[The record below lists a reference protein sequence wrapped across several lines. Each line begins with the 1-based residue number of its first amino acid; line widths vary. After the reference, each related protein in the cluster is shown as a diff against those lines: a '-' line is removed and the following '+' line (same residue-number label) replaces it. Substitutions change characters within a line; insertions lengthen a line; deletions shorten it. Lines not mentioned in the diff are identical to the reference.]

1 MRSYL
6 LNLFILLSLNMYS
19 IHSLKFGVLSP
30 EKIRAMSLSEV
41 VTDELYESNR
51 PKYGGLRDPRF
62 GVSSRRGICPSC
74 QKTWSDCSGHFGH
87 FELPCP
93 CFHIGWMYEVLQWLR
108 KTCVHCGHVSNS
120 INKKKCIKC
129 QGHPHRYFKKNST
142 TICVETPSEG
152 IRTLLAPEAHQILSK
167 IQSTDE
173 SFHPSSLVLTVLPIP
188 PNCVRPSP
196 TLDGEE
202 VRGEDDIT
210 RRLLYVIRIA
220 KAYKKASDEISI
232 VKAHAGTR
240 LQDALH
246 MYIDQTRMST
256 KVKNT
261 QKSISERLRG
271 KTGRIRGTLMG
282 KRCNFTSR
290 TVITGD
296 AMLDMREVGVPKQ
309 VAETLTIVENI
320 NRLNFNVIKE
330 MIREK
335 DTRIKY
341 VIRKDGTRLDLKTMR
356 GQVDLQVGC
365 SVERQLKDGDL
376 VLFNRQPSL
385 HRMSIMCH
393 RVKIMSE
400 GKTFRLNLS
409 CTTPY
414 NADFDGDEMNLHALQ
429 TYESRADALELMSV
443 AKNIITPQSNRPV
456 MGIVQDTLL
465 SCYLM
470 TQPGV
475 LLDQAEI
482 SNMAMWIVDFKS
494 LPTPVEPGRW
504 TGLQCISM
512 LFPTDFVWKDTI
524 LNGQLLKGPIGKKAL
539 GRSHGSII
547 HRLYNDYGPD
557 RTCQFINELQRINHI
572 WLATQGFS
580 IGIGDMRISAT
591 TAKAV
596 RQACANV
603 DQQAVALRKEYAE
616 QAEPKINRMLN
627 QTRDSMGL
635 IAKNAMHPDNSLG
648 RMVSSGSKGSMVN
661 ILQIMACV
669 GQQNCQGKRIQPTL
683 GNRTLPMFKPFDDSP
698 RARGFVKHSY
708 IDGLTPDEYWNH
720 TVGGREGLVD
730 TAVKT
735 SATGYIQRRLVKSL
749 ESIHVA
755 NDTSVRDSQNRVIQF
770 LYGEDGIDGMCHE
783 MVVCP
788 FENLVSPPSDK
799 NWPEL
804 STAWQQYHSFKS
816 YQLGEK
822 WAVPIPCQRLL
833 NKHASKPVAS
843 PEETRRI
850 VTPLLNI
857 VKQNQL
863 YHIYALATLTQHQ
876 CNVESLQKV
885 VDILT
890 KKWYQSIVAPGEM
903 VGVIAAQSVGEP
915 TTQMSAA
922 YDQQVI
928 VDINGTVKRMQI
940 GLLVDNIL
948 NNTSRESQEMV
959 VTHLK
964 CVGVTPTETVAW
976 TNITHVSRHPA
987 NGIMLRV
994 NTKHNRSLSM
1004 TASHSFLV
1012 RRDNRVTAMPGHKLV
1027 VGDALPVVKNLPK
1040 AVTEKTTLF
1049 PLNAIAGHFIGA
1061 VLAEGFV
1068 NKYTI
1073 SFCGR
1078 EHDWV
1083 KKIAKPFAHLLGLD
1097 AHIKRTS
1104 VHTLGTED
1112 MTTANIHSKE
1122 LAKYFAEQFGKT
1134 SHHKTIPGWCL
1145 QAPDIFVSALLQSY
1159 FDGDGNVSCK
1169 PGHYAIHCHSVS
1181 KTLIEMISLCL
1192 ARFGMPLYITASKYK
1207 TPGGKRG
1214 ILWEGCVPAVFAKRF
1229 RDSVGFSLPEKK
1241 KLLEKLYVMKFKKGF
1256 QARVPGMSG
1265 VLSALRQYT
1274 SDTPTRKEINRIIKR
1289 GNGITIQM
1297 LHTLIGH
1304 AKQNNVPSTVLSE
1317 LKQAVNADVWW
1328 DKIETIEQYETDE
1341 LVYDFTVNE
1350 KLQSFMLGNG
1360 CFVHNTLNTFHQAGN
1375 SAKNVTLGLPRLEEL
1390 INASS
1395 KMKTPVLTIHA
1406 DTILRPENAWRLK
1419 TEIQKTTLKDILLSH
1434 SFELNEKVLK
1444 EYLLLPDNKRWNLK
1458 INPKKVLNC
1467 TINRKKMIQRGL
1479 NIYEVVRTLRENA
1492 KNMYYAYSDNSVG
1505 EITLMARPKK
1515 EASFYQYVKSLM
1527 DTTIKGSSK
1536 IPNVS
1541 IRTEGDEFVID
1552 TEGIDLGH
1560 IHSIRAIGHKHI
1572 KCNDIWAIKNTYG
1585 VEAARAALLNEI
1597 HGVVSFDGSYVN
1609 MRHLMVIVDWMTWAG
1624 GITALNRHGVKKMM
1638 DGATPIKRATF
1649 EQPVEILHNAAV
1661 KGLCDELNGVSE
1673 QLLVGKMPVC
1683 GSHFNGTVV
1692 EKEYQQLWDNDDWKP
1707 EESDD
1712 DEDLFGDCV
1721 WQPQPQQS
1729 DWESHTTFANDE
1741 LPAVVVQPVS
1751 PQLPAW
1757 QQQQPAWQQ
1766 QQKPAWQQQQQPTAP
1781 AYSPASPAYS
1791 PASPAYSPASPA
1803 GSPTAP
1809 AYSPASP
1816 AYSPSSPAYSPAA
1829 PAGSPVSPAYSPT
1842 GLSSSPEGYSS
1853 SVDEESPK
1861 RHKKNCILTA
1871 TKRTVTVTDE
1881 ESSTKRQKRI

>member
-1 MRSYL
+1 
-6 LNLFILLSLNMYS
+6 MYS

-557 RTCQFINELQRINHI
+557 RTCQFINELQKINHI

-1012 RRDNRVTAMPGHKLV
+1012 RRDNRVTAMPGHKLI

-1097 AHIKRTS
+1097 AHIKRKAPS

-1159 FDGDGNVSCK
+1159 FDGDGNISCE
-1169 PGHYAIHCHSVS
+1169 PGHYAIRCHSVS

-1241 KLLEKLYVMKFKKGF
+1241 KRLEKMYVMKFKKGF

-1328 DKIETIEQYETDE
+1328 DKIETIEQYKTDE

-1360 CFVHNTLNTFHQAGN
+1360 CFVHNTLNTFHNAGN
-1375 SAKNVTLGLPRLEEL
+1375 SAKNVTLGVPRFEEL

-1395 KMKTPVLTIHA
+1395 KIKTPSLTIF
-1406 DTILRPENAWRLK
+1406 TEEKTTLEPEKAWRLK
-1419 TEIQKTTLKDILLSH
+1419 TDLQRTCLKDIIIKKTYEPGTWP
-1434 SFELNEKVLK
+1434 ELDA
-1444 EYLLLPDNKRWNLK
+1444 YLELPDNQRWE
-1458 INPKKVLNC
+1458 INPSPKRILHC
-1467 TINRKKMIQRGL
+1467 ILDREKMVQSGI
-1479 NIYEVVRTLRENA
+1479 NIYDIVRALRSMSLVKHMIFAYNDDPVGSPHLFA
-1492 KNMYYAYSDNSVG
+1492 KAKKSKNFFQYAKQ
-1505 EITLMARPKK
+1505 T
-1515 EASFYQYVKSLM
+1515 M
-1527 DTTIKGSSK
+1527 DATIKGSK
-1536 IPNVS
+1536 HIPFVS
-1541 IRTEGDEFVID
+1541 IRIKGNQFAID
-1552 TEGIDLGH
+1552 TEGIDLNH
-1560 IHSIRAIGHKHI
+1560 VKYITSMNHKTI
-1572 KCNDIWAIKNTYG
+1572 QCNDIFAIWKVYG
-1585 VEAARAALLNEI
+1585 IEAARATILKEMHQVLNAYGI
-1597 HGVVSFDGSYVN
+1597 YVN
-1609 MRHLMVIVDWMTWAG
+1609 MRHLMTIVDWMTFDG
-1624 GITALNRHGVKKMM
+1624 NITALTRHGVKRRTQ
-1638 DGATPIKRATF
+1638 ASAPIKRATF
-1649 EQPVEILHNAAV
+1649 EQPVEIFHTAAV
-1661 KGLCDELNGVSE
+1661 KGTRDDLQGISE
-1673 QLLVGKMPVC
+1673 QLLIGIEPSC
-1683 GSHFNGTVV
+1683 GSHFNGAITDPKYK
-1692 EKEYQQLWDNDDWKP
+1692 EKWDNDEWEPP
-1707 EESDD
+1707 EEEE
-1712 DEDLFGDCV
+1712 EDLFGT
-1721 WQPQPQQS
+1721 
-1729 DWESHTTFANDE
+1729 WEGADLWRPKQVECEDVPDSSWNSHTTFASD
-1741 LPAVVVQPVS
+1741 PAKGSNSPQVASAQRQPQMGGWQRQPV
-1751 PQLPAW
+1751 PAW
-1757 QQQQPAWQQ
+1757 QQPQVPAWQQ
-1766 QQKPAWQQQQQPTAP
+1766 PQMPNANMQ
-1781 AYSPASPAYS
+1781 SPASPAYS
-1791 PASPAYSPASPA
+1791 PASPAYSPTSPN
-1803 GSPTAP
+1803 GSPQNGRV
-1809 AYSPASP
+1809 YSPGKTDYINPTAKCYDPGTPSP
-1816 AYSPSSPAYSPAA
+1816 
-1829 PAGSPVSPAYSPT
+1829 
-1842 GLSSSPEGYSS
+1842 
-1853 SVDEESPK
+1853 DESP
-1861 RHKKNCILTA
+1861 
-1871 TKRTVTVTDE
+1871 
-1881 ESSTKRQKRI
+1881 TKRQKKV

>member
-1 MRSYL
+1 
-6 LNLFILLSLNMYS
+6 MYS

-30 EKIRAMSLSEV
+30 EKIRAMSLCEV

-62 GVSSRRGICPSC
+62 GVSSRRGICPTC

-108 KTCVHCGHVSNS
+108 KTCVHCGHVSNFV
-120 INKKKCIKC
+120 NKKKCIKC
-129 QGHPHRYFKKNST
+129 NGQPSRYFKKNST
-142 TICVETPSEG
+142 TICVETPNEG
-152 IRTLLAPEAHQILSK
+152 IRTLLAPEAYQILSK
-167 IQSTDE
+167 IKVPE
-173 SFHPSSLVLTVLPIP
+173 GEMHPSALVLTVLPIP

-220 KAYKKASDEISI
+220 KAYKKAANEISV
-232 VKAHAGTR
+232 VKAHAVTR

-309 VAETLTIVENI
+309 VAETLTIVEHI
-320 NRLNFNVIKE
+320 NRLNFEQMKR

-335 DTRIKY
+335 DSRIKY

-393 RVKIMSE
+393 RAKIMSE
-400 GKTFRLNLS
+400 GKTFRLNLT

-429 TYESRADALELMSV
+429 THESRADALELMSV
-443 AKNIITPQSNRPV
+443 AKNIITPQANRPV

-475 LLDQAEI
+475 LLGNAEMC
-482 SNMAMWIVDFKS
+482 NMAMWIDDFET
-494 LPTPVEPGRW
+494 LPTPVEPDKW

-512 LFPTDFVWKDTI
+512 LFPKDFVWKDTI
-524 LNGQLLKGPIGKKAL
+524 LNGKLLKGPIGKKAL

-557 RTCQFINELQRINHI
+557 RTCRFINELQRINHI
-572 WLATQGFS
+572 WLSTQGFS
-580 IGIGDMRISAT
+580 IGIGDMRISAA

-596 RQACANV
+596 RKACANV
-603 DQQAVALRKEYAE
+603 DQQAAALRKEHAE

-635 IAKNAMHPDNSLG
+635 IAKNAMHPDNCLG

-683 GNRTLPMFKPFDDSP
+683 GHRTLPMFKPFDDSP

-788 FENLVSPPSDK
+788 FENLVEPPSDK

-804 STAWQQYHSFKS
+804 TTAWNQYHFFKP

-822 WAVPIPCQRLL
+822 WAVPLPCQRLL
-833 NKHASKPVAS
+833 NKYASKPVAS

-857 VKQNQL
+857 VKLNQL

-876 CNVESLQKV
+876 CNGESLQKV

-890 KKWYQSIVAPGEM
+890 KKWYRSIVAPGEM
-903 VGVIAAQSVGEP
+903 VGTIAAQSVGEP
-915 TTQMSAA
+915 TTQM
-922 YDQQVI
+922 
-928 VDINGTVKRMQI
+928 
-940 GLLVDNIL
+940 
-948 NNTSRESQEMV
+948 
-959 VTHLK
+959 
-964 CVGVTPTETVAW
+964 
-976 TNITHVSRHPA
+976 
-987 NGIMLRV
+987 
-994 NTKHNRSLSM
+994 
-1004 TASHSFLV
+1004 
-1012 RRDNRVTAMPGHKLV
+1012 
-1027 VGDALPVVKNLPK
+1027 
-1040 AVTEKTTLF
+1040 
-1049 PLNAIAGHFIGA
+1049 
-1061 VLAEGFV
+1061 
-1068 NKYTI
+1068 
-1073 SFCGR
+1073 
-1078 EHDWV
+1078 
-1083 KKIAKPFAHLLGLD
+1083 
-1097 AHIKRTS
+1097 
-1104 VHTLGTED
+1104 
-1112 MTTANIHSKE
+1112 
-1122 LAKYFAEQFGKT
+1122 
-1134 SHHKTIPGWCL
+1134 
-1145 QAPDIFVSALLQSY
+1145 
-1159 FDGDGNVSCK
+1159 
-1169 PGHYAIHCHSVS
+1169 
-1181 KTLIEMISLCL
+1181 
-1192 ARFGMPLYITASKYK
+1192 
-1207 TPGGKRG
+1207 
-1214 ILWEGCVPAVFAKRF
+1214 
-1229 RDSVGFSLPEKK
+1229 
-1241 KLLEKLYVMKFKKGF
+1241 
-1256 QARVPGMSG
+1256 
-1265 VLSALRQYT
+1265 
-1274 SDTPTRKEINRIIKR
+1274 
-1289 GNGITIQM
+1289 
-1297 LHTLIGH
+1297 
-1304 AKQNNVPSTVLSE
+1304 
-1317 LKQAVNADVWW
+1317 
-1328 DKIETIEQYETDE
+1328 
-1341 LVYDFTVNE
+1341 
-1350 KLQSFMLGNG
+1350 
-1360 CFVHNTLNTFHQAGN
+1360 TLNTFHQAGN

-1395 KMKTPVLTIHA
+1395 KMKTPVLTVHA

-1434 SFELNEKVLK
+1434 SFELNEEVLK
-1444 EYLLLPDNKRWNLK
+1444 EYLKLPDNKRWNLK
-1458 INPKKVLNC
+1458 KMPKKVLNC
-1467 TINRKKMIQRGL
+1467 TIDRKKMIQSGL
-1479 NIYEVVRTLRENA
+1479 NIYEVVRALRENA
-1492 KNMYYAYSDNSVG
+1492 KNMYYAYSDNAVG

-1527 DTTIKGSSK
+1527 GTTIKGSSK
-1536 IPNVS
+1536 IPSVS
-1541 IRTEGDEFVID
+1541 IRTEGGEFVID
-1552 TEGIDLGH
+1552 TEGIDLRH
-1560 IHSIRAIGHKHI
+1560 IHSIRAIEQKRI
-1572 KCNDIWAIKNTYG
+1572 QCNDIWAIKNTYG
-1585 VEAARAALLNEI
+1585 IEAARAALLNEI
-1597 HGVVSFDGSYVN
+1597 HSVVSFDGSYVN
-1609 MRHLMVIVDWMTWAG
+1609 IRHLMVIVDWMTWAG

-1661 KGLCDELNGVSE
+1661 KGLCDELSGVSE

-1683 GSHFNGTVV
+1683 GSHFNGAVV
-1692 EKEYQQLWDNDDWKP
+1692 EKEYQTLWDEDDWKP
-1707 EESDD
+1707 EESE
-1712 DEDLFGDCV
+1712 DEDLFGEWSGADT
-1721 WQPQPQQS
+1721 WRPKPS
-1729 DWESHTTFANDE
+1729 DWESHTTFASSE
-1741 LPAVVVQPVS
+1741 PAVVEQQPTV
-1751 PQLPAW
+1751 PAW
-1757 QQQQPAWQQ
+1757 QQPTV
-1766 QQKPAWQQQQQPTAP
+1766 PAWQQQQQPTVPAWQQQQQPTVPAWQQQQQPTVPAWQQPTVPAWQQPTLPAWQQQQQPTVPAWQQPTVP

-1803 GSPTAP
+1803 YSPASPEYSPTSPTVSPVSPAYSPASPAYSPASPAYSPASPAYSPASPAYSPASP

-1816 AYSPSSPAYSPAA
+1816 AYSPSSPT
-1829 PAGSPVSPAYSPT
+1829 GSPVSPAYSP
-1842 GLSSSPEGYSS
+1842 EGYRS

-1861 RHKKNCILTA
+1861 RHKKISVVYA
-1871 TKRTVTVTDE
+1871 SKRTGLSTDD

>member
-1 MRSYL
+1 
-6 LNLFILLSLNMYS
+6 MYS

-51 PKYGGLRDPRF
+51 PKSGGLRDPRF

-129 QGHPHRYFKKNST
+129 NGQPHRYFKKNST
-142 TICVETPSEG
+142 TICVETPNEG
-152 IRTLLAPEAHQILSK
+152 IRTLQAPEARQILSK
-167 IQSTDE
+167 IKVLE
-173 SFHPSSLVLTVLPIP
+173 GEMHPSSLVLTVLPIP

-220 KAYKKASDEISI
+220 KAYKKASNEISI

-320 NRLNFNVIKE
+320 NRLNFKQMKQ
-330 MIREK
+330 MISEK

-482 SNMAMWIVDFKS
+482 SNMAMWIVDFES

-603 DQQAVALRKEYAE
+603 DQQAVALRKEHAE
-616 QAEPKINRMLN
+616 QAESKINRMLN

-833 NKHASKPVAS
+833 NKNASKPVAS

-915 TTQMSAA
+915 TTQM
-922 YDQQVI
+922 
-928 VDINGTVKRMQI
+928 
-940 GLLVDNIL
+940 
-948 NNTSRESQEMV
+948 
-959 VTHLK
+959 
-964 CVGVTPTETVAW
+964 
-976 TNITHVSRHPA
+976 
-987 NGIMLRV
+987 
-994 NTKHNRSLSM
+994 
-1004 TASHSFLV
+1004 
-1012 RRDNRVTAMPGHKLV
+1012 
-1027 VGDALPVVKNLPK
+1027 
-1040 AVTEKTTLF
+1040 
-1049 PLNAIAGHFIGA
+1049 
-1061 VLAEGFV
+1061 
-1068 NKYTI
+1068 
-1073 SFCGR
+1073 
-1078 EHDWV
+1078 
-1083 KKIAKPFAHLLGLD
+1083 
-1097 AHIKRTS
+1097 
-1104 VHTLGTED
+1104 
-1112 MTTANIHSKE
+1112 
-1122 LAKYFAEQFGKT
+1122 
-1134 SHHKTIPGWCL
+1134 
-1145 QAPDIFVSALLQSY
+1145 
-1159 FDGDGNVSCK
+1159 
-1169 PGHYAIHCHSVS
+1169 
-1181 KTLIEMISLCL
+1181 
-1192 ARFGMPLYITASKYK
+1192 
-1207 TPGGKRG
+1207 
-1214 ILWEGCVPAVFAKRF
+1214 
-1229 RDSVGFSLPEKK
+1229 
-1241 KLLEKLYVMKFKKGF
+1241 
-1256 QARVPGMSG
+1256 
-1265 VLSALRQYT
+1265 
-1274 SDTPTRKEINRIIKR
+1274 
-1289 GNGITIQM
+1289 
-1297 LHTLIGH
+1297 
-1304 AKQNNVPSTVLSE
+1304 
-1317 LKQAVNADVWW
+1317 
-1328 DKIETIEQYETDE
+1328 
-1341 LVYDFTVNE
+1341 
-1350 KLQSFMLGNG
+1350 
-1360 CFVHNTLNTFHQAGN
+1360 TLNTFHQAGN

-1444 EYLLLPDNKRWNLK
+1444 EYLQLPDNKRWNLK
-1458 INPKKVLNC
+1458 IMPKKVLNC

-1721 WQPQPQQS
+1721 WQSQPQQS

-1751 PQLPAW
+1751 PQ
-1757 QQQQPAWQQ
+1757 Q
-1766 QQKPAWQQQQQPTAP
+1766 PAWQQQQQPSAAEYSP
-1781 AYSPASPAYS
+1781 ASPMGSPASPAYS
-1791 PASPAYSPASPA
+1791 PASPAYSPT
-1803 GSPTAP
+1803 SPT
-1809 AYSPASP
+1809 
-1816 AYSPSSPAYSPAA
+1816 
-1829 PAGSPVSPAYSPT
+1829 GSPVSPAYSPT
-1842 GLSSSPEGYSS
+1842 SPTYSPTSPTGSPVSPTRPSGTPEGYCS
-1853 SVDEESPK
+1853 SVDEQSPK
-1861 RHKKNCILTA
+1861 RQKKMCVP
-1871 TKRTVTVTDE
+1871 KRTGTVTDD
-1881 ESSTKRQKRI
+1881 ESPAKRQKRI